1 MEDLM
6 FSLFLFVLIYSF
18 LYRLTFGSKQH
29 SSVNDDAWFM
39 NESGE
44 IVVQNDSG
52 EVETIKPIEQQLKD
66 IWGEIDEVVEPVEKV
81 QEKPTIEEL
90 LEGIEIKDITLR
102 KARKIASVLKIKQTV
117 NRKSQSKA
125 LLLKQI
131 EKKLKAN
138 PIEVAPIIVEK
149 VNAA

>member
-1 MEDLM
+1 M
-6 FSLFLFVLIYSF
+6 FGVFLFVLIYGF
-18 LYRLTFGSKQH
+18 LCRLTFGSKQH
-29 SSVNDDAWFM
+29 SSVNDDTWEM

-66 IWGEIDEVVEPVEKV
+66 MWDEIDEVVEPVEKV

-102 KARKIASVLKIKQTV
+102 KARKIASLLKIKQTV

-138 PIEVAPIIVEK
+138 PIKVAPIIVEK

>member
-1 MEDLM
+1 MEDLIL
-6 FSLFLFVLIYSF
+6 SVFLFILIYGF
-18 LYRLTFGSKQH
+18 LYRLTFGSKQDN
-29 SSVNDDAWFM
+29 SVNNDAWKM

-66 IWGEIDEVVEPVEKV
+66 IWGEIDEVVEPVKKV
-81 QEKPTIEEL
+81 QEKPTIKEL
-90 LEGIEIKDITLR
+90 LEGIEVKDITFR
-102 KARKIASVLKIKQTV
+102 KARKIASVLRIKQTV

-138 PIEVAPIIVEK
+138 PIEVAPIIVER

>member
-1 MEDLM
+1 M

-102 KARKIASVLKIKQTV
+102 KARKIASALNIKQKV
-117 NRKSQSKA
+117 NGKSQPLA
-125 LLLKQI
+125 WLLKQI
-131 EKKLKAN
+131 EKKLEVN

>member
-6 FSLFLFVLIYSF
+6 FGVFLFVLIYGF
-18 LYRLTFGSKQH
+18 LCRLTFGSKQH
-29 SSVNDDAWFM
+29 SSVNDDTWEM

-66 IWGEIDEVVEPVEKV
+66 MWDEIDEVVEPVTEV
-81 QEKPTIEEL
+81 QQKPTIEEL
-90 LEGIEIKDITLR
+90 LEGIEIKRITLR
-102 KARKIASVLKIKQTV
+102 KARKIASVLNIKQKV
-117 NRKSQSKA
+117 NGKSQPKA
-125 LLLKQI
+125 WLLKQI
-131 EKKLKAN
+131 EKKLEVN

>member
-6 FSLFLFVLIYSF
+6 FSLFLFILIYGF
-18 LYRLTFGSKQH
+18 LYQLTFGSKQD
-29 SSVNDDAWFM
+29 SSVNDDAWEM

-44 IVVQNDSG
+44 IVVQNHSG

-117 NRKSQSKA
+117 NRQSQSKA

>member
-6 FSLFLFVLIYSF
+6 LSVFLFILIYGF
-18 LYRLTFGSKQH
+18 LYRLTFGSKQDN
-29 SSVNDDAWFM
+29 SVNNDAWKM
-39 NESGE
+39 NESSE
-44 IVVQNDSG
+44 IVVQSHSG

>member
-18 LYRLTFGSKQH
+18 LYRLTVGSKQH

-44 IVVQNDSG
+44 IVVQNHSG
-52 EVETIKPIEQQLKD
+52 EVETIKPIKQQLKD

-102 KARKIASVLKIKQTV
+102 KAHKIASALNIKQKV
-117 NRKSQSKA
+117 NGKSQPKA
-125 LLLKQI
+125 WLLKQI
-131 EKKLKAN
+131 EKKLEVN
-138 PIEVAPIIVEK
+138 PIEVASIIVEK